1 MSCVIIP
8 NLTWTELEV
17 ETFMSV
23 TREMGSVFSS
33 LIKPNKPKKFFF
45 LLLEEINIF
54 IQQECIKLIKSGSED
69 IYATKDL
76 FFK

>member
-1 MSCVIIP
+1 M
-8 NLTWTELEV
+8 
-17 ETFMSV
+17 
-23 TREMGSVFSS
+23 
-33 LIKPNKPKKFFF
+33 
-45 LLLEEINIF
+45 NIF